1 MESEQ
6 DNDGTTKI
14 LGSLEG
20 VEQVV
25 AQREREILKAMNI
38 YQRLAR
44 IRGEVQKVEKSGKH
58 KHFSFAKHDDV
69 TATLAPLYLK
79 YGVDREVSIN
89 RTERSGAV
97 LAVTGALRWI
107 NIDKPDD
114 YKAIGI
120 FAEGVDVGHRQGG
133 EPNIDGLAVGKA
145 ISYAVKIAEL
155 KNFCLV
161 GESTP
166 DSERASIGA
175 PVAAPPSSGDYL
187 KLKELY
193 DSCSSEAEL
202 KAIRGMVMPLVQGK
216 ALDQAQ
222 VAELSKLDHEA
233 KQRIQKESGK

>member
-6 DNDGTTKI
+6 DKENSTRI
-14 LGSLEG
+14 LGSPEDLS
-20 VEQVV
+20 
-25 AQREREILKAMNI
+25 RLNI

-44 IRGEVQKVEKSGKH
+44 IRAEVQTVEKSGKH
-58 KHFSFAKHDDV
+58 KHFAYAKHDDV

-97 LAVTGALRWI
+97 LAVTAALRWI

-114 YKAIGI
+114 YKAVGI
-120 FAEGVDVGHRQGG
+120 FAEGVDVGFRQGG

-161 GESTP
+161 GESSP
-166 DSERASIGA
+166 DNERASIGV
-175 PVAAPPSSGDYL
+175 PQAAPPTSGDYL

-193 DSCSSEAEL
+193 QSCSTEEEL

-216 ALDQAQ
+216 ALTQEQ
-222 VAELSKLDHEA
+222 ISELSKLDHEA
-233 KQRIQKESGK
+233 KGRIGK